1 MNEMYSIGLSL
12 HSIGGV
18 VVLVVIFLNLYYL
31 ISINDLKKY
40 KRFNSIVLWPFTF
53 TTLGLVLFTG
63 TIMMAAKHLDF
74 TFANIIMIGISIV
87 YIALEAKRIKSL
99 KYLSETKEHAFNAY
113 KPLARTLLQIE
124 FLLVLL
130 LSLGMW
136 YL

>member
-74 TFANIIMIGISIV
+74 TFANIIMIRG
-87 YIALEAKRIKSL
+87 RW
-99 KYLSETKEHAFNAY
+99 
-113 KPLARTLLQIE
+113 LQW
-124 FLLVLL
+124 LRLHDY
-130 LSLGMW
+130 G
-136 YL
+136 YRK